1 MNTFSLMFK
10 TPDVLYQIHMYAEL
24 LGPGER
30 EKFIKDAKGL
40 ASNFVKYG
48 ETIFVEFN
56 LEKGTTR
63 VVPLT

>member
-40 ASNFVKYG
+40 ASNFV
-48 ETIFVEFN
+48 EFN